1 MLWAILFIF
10 LFSIISIFFA
20 FLYKTDNEKIRS
32 RSEILLSRKNSKNEI
47 LDSINEESIR
57 LRKNKSTIG
66 LFKNFQK
73 DLIESHIGW
82 SLWLYI
88 LIIFLI
94 FLLVQFILLI
104 FSFSNLI
111 FTSGVA
117 VVTALIIPYY
127 LVKRRLKKYR
137 LNFETELPNAI
148 DIVVRGIRSGIPLID
163 CFRLISEE
171 AQEPVRSEFSRIM
184 ADQSLGMPLP
194 EALQALPNRVTSVD
208 ANFLSIVI
216 SIQSQTGGNLSE
228 ALSNLA
234 KIIRERQK
242 MRRKIRAM
250 SSEATASA
258 AIIGSLPFLVAGAVY
273 LLSPDY
279 ILILFREVSGI
290 IVLLV
295 SAAWMIIGIFIMK
308 KMIEF
313 EI

>member
-10 LFSIISIFFA
+10 LFSLISISFA

-32 RSEILLSRKNSKNEI
+32 RSKILLSRKKLQNEI
-47 LDSINEESIR
+47 PDTIIEGSIR
-57 LRKNKSTIG
+57 LRKNKSAIG
-66 LFKNFQK
+66 PFKKFQK

-82 SLWLYI
+82 SWWLYI
-88 LIIFLI
+88 SIILLI
-94 FLLVQFILLI
+94 FFLVQFILLI

-111 FTSGVA
+111 LTSGVA
-117 VVTALIIPYY
+117 IITALIIPYY

-171 AQEPVRSEFSRIM
+171 AQEPVRSEFNRIM

-194 EALQALPNRVTSVD
+194 EALQALPDRVTSVD

-234 KIIRERQK
+234 KIIRERQR

-279 ILILFREVSGI
+279 ILILFREAAGI
-290 IVLLV
+290 IVLLL
-295 SAAWMIIGIFIMK
+295 SAAWMIIGVFVMK

>member
-1 MLWAILFIF
+1 MLWVILLIF
-10 LFSIISIFFA
+10 LFSLISISFA

-32 RSEILLSRKNSKNEI
+32 RSEILLSRKNPKNEI
-47 LDSINEESIR
+47 PESMNEGSIR
-57 LRKNKSTIG
+57 LRNNKSTIG
-66 LFKNFQK
+66 LFKQFQK

-88 LIIFLI
+88 LIIFLT
-94 FLLVQFILLI
+94 FFLVQFSLLI
-104 FSFSNLI
+104 FSFSNFI
-111 FTSGVA
+111 FTSSVSF
-117 VVTALIIPYY
+117 VMALIIPYY
-127 LVKRRLKKYR
+127 LVKRRLKQYR

-148 DIVVRGIRSGIPLID
+148 DIIVRGIRSGIPLID

-234 KIIRERQK
+234 NIIRERQK

-279 ILILFREVSGI
+279 ILILFREISGI
-290 IVLLV
+290 IVLLI
-295 SAAWMIIGIFIMK
+295 SAAWMIMGVFMMK